1 MSRSNSRPTVRIPSY
16 SAPRP
21 PPPSPKQQPQIS
33 HNSLAGPGF
42 FGSMLQGF
50 GLGAGSSIG
59 HRSVDALFGQ
69 GSVGTQQL
77 SSKQASLEE
86 NFGSSPKKPVEP
98 TVSVI
103 SMANPDDDCT
113 KHIDLYNSC
122 RTNTHEIHDCSEL
135 YEKWFECSI
144 KRDNC

>member
-1 MSRSNSRPTVRIPSY
+1 
-16 SAPRP
+16 
-21 PPPSPKQQPQIS
+21 
-33 HNSLAGPGF
+33 
-42 FGSMLQGF
+42 MLQGF

-77 SSKQASLEE
+77 EVKSVDGVGAFGSNDVGRRPESLSSKQPSLEE

-98 TVSVI
+98 SVSVI
-103 SMANPDDDCT
+103 PMANPDDDCT

-122 RTNTHEIHDCSEL
+122 RTNTHEIRDCSEL
-135 YEKWFECSI
+135 YEKWFVCSI